1 MRQIIY
7 VIRMIKAYMHIG
19 FLIFTEYPLDSV
31 LWSISMLAREATGFL
46 GITLI
51 ASTLGGLGGWNIY
64 EICILF
70 GMAMIPEA
78 IGQCCLDSV
87 WDIEG
92 AVRKGLM
99 DMYFVRPLPVLLQLL
114 CSRYSFQAFITLI
127 AGIMLVIYGS
137 IKAGLTFSIGKIIF
151 FVLFMIFGTL
161 LNTSI
166 YLIFNSL
173 NFWVV
178 HSKEIS
184 NLVLA
189 FRQFAKYPLHIFP
202 TIIRG
207 VLTYVIPFGF
217 IAYYP
222 ALYWIGKGKSW
233 IFPGMIFVAIITAG
247 IAGIVWCAGLR
258 SYNSTG
264 T

>member
-1 MRQIIY
+1 MRNLLY
-7 VIRMIKAYMHIG
+7 ELRMIKAYMHVG
-19 FLIFTEYPLDSV
+19 FRTFTEYPLDSV
-31 LWSISMLAREATGFL
+31 LWSVSMLAREATGFF

-51 ASTLGGLGGWNIY
+51 AATLGGLGGWTLY

-87 WDIEG
+87 WNIEG
-92 AVRKGLM
+92 AVRKGQM

-114 CSRYSFQAFITLI
+114 CSRYNFQALITLFV
-127 AGIMLVIYGS
+127 GIGIVIYGTIRAEIS
-137 IKAGLTFSIGKIIF
+137 VTIWKCLF
-151 FVLFMIFGTL
+151 FLLFVIFGTI

-178 HSKEIS
+178 QSKEIS
-184 NLVLA
+184 NLVLT

-202 TIIRG
+202 VVIEFCM
-207 VLTYVIPFGF
+207 TYVIPFGF
-217 IAYYP
+217 VGYYP
-222 ALYWIGKGKSW
+222 ALYWIEKGNRF
-233 IFPGMIFVAIITAG
+233 IPGGMIIASIVTAG
-247 IAGIVWCAGLR
+247 IAISIWCVGIR
-258 SYNSTG
+258 NYNSTG